1 MLHLVQIGGL
11 FFIRQVP
18 TKGREWGQSLGQGGG
33 EEASGAGCKGTC
45 WDEGQ
50 GCGPVG
56 MFVVPALN
64 PLTDQEGRVWSSPTR
79 SPMSVTVRPHGV

>member
-1 MLHLVQIGGL
+1 MGKVVYFLDARSPQRETEH
-11 FFIRQVP
+11 R
-18 TKGREWGQSLGQGGG
+18 REWGQSLGQGGG
-33 EEASGAGCKGTC
+33 EERPAGAGCRGTC

-56 MFVVPALN
+56 VFVVPSLN
-64 PLTDQEGRVWSSPTR
+64 PITDQVGRVWSPTR